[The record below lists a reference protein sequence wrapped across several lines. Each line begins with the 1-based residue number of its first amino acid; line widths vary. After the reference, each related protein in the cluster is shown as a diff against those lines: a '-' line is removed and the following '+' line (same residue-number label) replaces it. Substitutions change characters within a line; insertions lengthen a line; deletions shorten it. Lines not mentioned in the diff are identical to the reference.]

1 MRKNKLSF
9 CRLLEK
15 LTNNCFFS
23 LNDKVVKRI
32 EKCPMACTFS
42 VIMSGIYMKRIDKDC
57 VVPLNPKN
65 YRCYVDGT
73 ITKRKKNVTNHE
85 LLANINSNH
94 KNIKFTVESNPT
106 RFFDTAFN
114 VNPNGSVTTKVFW
127 KPAKF
132 PSFWNSQVLKRYKR
146 NNINGDLHRA
156 LKFAS
161 GFDAEVFIIRKKYLD
176 DGYQLVLWS

>member
-23 LNDKVVKRI
+23 LNDKVVKQI
-32 EKCPMACTFS
+32 EECPMACTFS

-85 LLANINSNH
+85 LFANINSNH

-114 VNPNGSVTTKVFW
+114 VNPNGSVTTKVF
-127 KPAKF
+127 
-132 PSFWNSQVLKRYKR
+132 
-146 NNINGDLHRA
+146 
-156 LKFAS
+156 
-161 GFDAEVFIIRKKYLD
+161 
-176 DGYQLVLWS
+176 

>member
-1 MRKNKLSF
+1 MKTMLLNQCVKINLSF

-85 LLANINSNH
+85 LFANINSNH
-94 KNIKFTVESNPT
+94 KNIKLTVECNPT

-114 VNPNGSVTTKVFW
+114 VNPNGSVTTKVF
-127 KPAKF
+127 
-132 PSFWNSQVLKRYKR
+132 
-146 NNINGDLHRA
+146 
-156 LKFAS
+156 
-161 GFDAEVFIIRKKYLD
+161 
-176 DGYQLVLWS
+176 